1 MTEVEKMAHA
11 SKAQKKLKEM
21 MRTLTVALET
31 IGMVNPVNK
40 VYYLT
45 KPLEKM
51 SLVMA
56 LFTIS
61 MLKEMRFD

>member
-11 SKAQKKLKEM
+11 SQAQKKLKEM

-31 IGMVNPVNK
+31 IGMVNPFNK

>member
-11 SKAQKKLKEM
+11 SQAQKKLKEM